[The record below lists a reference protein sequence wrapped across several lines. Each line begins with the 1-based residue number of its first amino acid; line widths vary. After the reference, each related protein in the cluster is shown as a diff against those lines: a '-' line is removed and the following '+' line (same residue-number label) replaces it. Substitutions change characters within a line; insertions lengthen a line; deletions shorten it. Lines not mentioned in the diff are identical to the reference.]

1 MRISDWSSDV
11 CSSDLD
17 CRLAGIGRA
26 GDAIIIFDHLK
37 IGIIIIEGREVCPKP
52 PVEEGRF
59 QAHLIA
65 PNIFRKKGPP
75 VAQLESARFEP
86 TGCRCITHDISGNIV
101 SGPAFWSPGGQG
113 GFWLAGI
120 ELISVQQ
127 SPHCEP
133 LFPLGVSDPPDQ
145 SE

>member
-11 CSSDLD
+11 CSSDLPLD

-59 QAHLIA
+59 QAHIIA
-65 PNIFRKKGPP
+65 TNTLRKQGSP
-75 VAQLESARFEP
+75 VAQLETARFEP
-86 TGCRCITHDISGNIV
+86 AGWRWRAAERGV
-101 SGPAFWSPGGQG
+101 GKGGGSACSSRGRQENG
-113 GFWLAGI
+113 
-120 ELISVQQ
+120 E
-127 SPHCEP
+127 
-133 LFPLGVSDPPDQ
+133 
-145 SE
+145 